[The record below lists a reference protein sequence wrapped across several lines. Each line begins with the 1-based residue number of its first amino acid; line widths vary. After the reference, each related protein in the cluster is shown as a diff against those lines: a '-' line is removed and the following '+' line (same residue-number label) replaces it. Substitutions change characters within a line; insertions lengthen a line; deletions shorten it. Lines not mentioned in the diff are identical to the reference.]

1 MQILNQNMKYIYA
14 MGCIGDKHSSYDK
27 KTYHVATYLKYQS
40 TVQKAKCTT
49 TQNCWPIHLTR
60 NKE

>member
-1 MQILNQNMKYIYA
+1 